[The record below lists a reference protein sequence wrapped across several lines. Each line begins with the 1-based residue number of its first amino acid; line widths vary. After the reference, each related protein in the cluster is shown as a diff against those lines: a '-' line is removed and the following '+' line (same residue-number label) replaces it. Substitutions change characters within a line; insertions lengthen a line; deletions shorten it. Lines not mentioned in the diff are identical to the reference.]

1 MSHIKT
7 LAGPVDLHAD
17 PIKKSRFIGSA
28 APASS
33 PEAALA
39 HVATVRAAFADAGHH
54 CWAYALADDRER
66 CSDDGEPGGSAGRP
80 ILAQI
85 RGRDLRDVCVVVTRY
100 FGGVK
105 LGVGGLI
112 RAYGGTAGQTLDQ
125 GEVRVV
131 PRTVE
136 MSLSYGYS
144 DTGAVQNVLS
154 ARAVEITS
162 TRWGEVVQR
171 GVRVAEAELTDLQEA
186 LADATSGRVTAVE
199 G

>member
-1 MSHIKT
+1 
-7 LAGPVDLHAD
+7 
-17 PIKKSRFIGSA
+17 
-28 APASS
+28 
-33 PEAALA
+33 
-39 HVATVRAAFADAGHH
+39 
-54 CWAYALADDRER
+54 
-66 CSDDGEPGGSAGRP
+66 
-80 ILAQI
+80 
-85 RGRDLRDVCVVVTRY
+85 VCVVVTRY

-112 RAYGGTAGQTLDQ
+112 RAYGGTAGQTLDR

-136 MSLSYGYS
+136 ASLSYGYS

-154 ARAVEITS
+154 SRAVDITS

-171 GVRVAEAELTDLQEA
+171 SVRVAEAELTELQEA
-186 LADATSGRVTAVE
+186 LADATAGRVTAVE